1 MFLVSI
7 PILLDGIDNDVLYKY
22 QSWPDRLHVISPDRK
37 ISYQGCIGPLYFDV
51 GEFEQELNK
60 TLTA

>member
-1 MFLVSI
+1 M
-7 PILLDGIDNDVLYKY
+7 DNDALYKY
-22 QSWPDRLHVISPDRK
+22 RSWPDRLHVISPDRK

-51 GEFEQELNK
+51 DEFEQELNK